1 MNEAPLNPH
10 RQVNPYI
17 AGSPVTGT
25 EMFYGREDVFSFIR
39 RNLIGRHRDT
49 PVVLYGQRRTGKTSV
64 LYQLHRHLDPSYRC
78 VFIDLHGLNLHGM
91 GNLMLG
97 IASSIRRGLQRDHEL
112 AVEVPDRAAFLADP
126 RSVFENLF
134 LDHVWA
140 VLGTDH
146 LVLMM
151 DEVIRL
157 DEEVRTGRLERD
169 IFDYLRHL
177 MQHHPRLNFI
187 FSLGSGLEEMAKDYA
202 FLFSVSLYHR
212 ISFLEPAAASELI
225 TQPARDHYQV
235 APQAV
240 TRILQITSGHPYYTQ
255 LVCHCIF
262 DLWSRS
268 PKPVMSAA
276 DVDAVMAEA
285 IELGSANL
293 TYVWEDSSPGEQAL
307 MAGMATV
314 KRGGAGPVTVDQV
327 RDAWRNVAVALPGH
341 EVAQA
346 LRGLTSREVIAGR
359 QAYSFTVDLQRMWL
373 EKHRRLD
380 WVKDQLAET
389 VQQWDRSA
397 EPWPADSISTYA
409 AVPEPSSIPGV
420 PHDGEGRVPAGTK
433 RRITRRGRYLAITAA
448 VVVALAGYMATAKA
462 AHLFPFP
469 NNPPAQSVNNLPAQS
484 VTQGLVQLLPGD
496 LGQHEQ
502 QCHPITPPNL
512 WNMPGLVQELHCT
525 DPGLKGGNVYAY
537 QLDSAINFRT
547 AWQNFNKWWKFP
559 PGNTGKACP
568 PKGAAFGTLSF
579 SNSALPP
586 SDNQVLECG
595 LLALRP
601 NGTVPVYAWAFPTNR
616 AFGIAEGAA
625 GSSYSALISWL
636 TSSTT
641 ATPSVPQITSVTTY
655 TQGVLVYFD
664 IHYTDPGHDAKGF
677 GFVGVNG
684 SGWAEENHPFSSPSY
699 GIAALDSIAYPFNE
713 ACGTA
718 QQYGSYVEAWIN
730 DKTGGRSKPIVI
742 HLLCA
747 SYRS

>member
-1 MNEAPLNPH
+1 MNEVPLNPH
-10 RQVNPYI
+10 QHVNPYI

-78 VFIDLHGLNLHGM
+78 IFIDLHGLNLHGM

-97 IASSIRRGLQRDHEL
+97 IASSISRGLQRDHEL
-112 AVEVPDRAAFLADP
+112 AVAAPDRAVFLVDARSAFEAFLD
-126 RSVFENLF
+126 R
-134 LDHVWA
+134 VWT
-140 VLGTDH
+140 VLGKDH

-157 DEEVRTGRLERD
+157 DEEVRAQRLEQD
-169 IFDYLRHL
+169 VFDYLRHL

-212 ISFLEPAAASELI
+212 ISFLEPAAAGELI
-225 TQPARDHYQV
+225 TQPVRDHYRV

-268 PKPVMSAA
+268 PKPMISVA

-293 TYVWEDSSPGEQAL
+293 TYVWEDSSPREQAL
-307 MAGMATV
+307 MAGMAAV
-314 KRGGAGPVTVDQV
+314 MRRGAGPVAVDQV
-327 RDAWRNVAVALPGH
+327 RDAWRKVSVSLPEH

-346 LRGLTSREVIAGR
+346 LRSLTSREVIAGS
-359 QAYSFTVDLQRMWL
+359 QTYSFTVDLQRMWL

-380 WVKDQLAET
+380 WVKDQLADT
-389 VQQWDRSA
+389 VEQWNRSA
-397 EPWPADSISTYA
+397 EPWPADSISIYTGG
-409 AVPEPSSIPGV
+409 PKPSSALGA
-420 PHDGEGRVPAGTK
+420 PHDGEGRVSAGTK
-433 RRITRRGRYLAITAA
+433 RRITRRGRRYLAITAA
-448 VVVALAGYMATAKA
+448 VMVVLASYLATAQA
-462 AHLFPFP
+462 AHVFPFRK
-469 NNPPAQSVNNLPAQS
+469 NPPALSL
-484 VTQGLVQLLPGD
+484 TQGLVQLLPGD

-502 QCHPITPPNL
+502 ECAPMAPPKL
-512 WNMPGLVQELHCT
+512 WNMHGLIQELHCT

-537 QLDSAINFRT
+537 QLDSAINFRM
-547 AWQNFNKWWKFP
+547 AWQNFNKWWKFL
-559 PGNTGKACP
+559 PGNAGKTCP
-568 PKGAAFGTLSF
+568 PKDAAFGTLSF

-601 NGTVPVYAWAFPTNR
+601 NSTVPVYAWAFPTNN
-616 AFGIAEGAA
+616 AFVIAEGAS
-625 GSSYSALISWL
+625 GSSFSALISWL
-636 TSSTT
+636 TQ
-641 ATPSVPQITSVTTY
+641 TPSPGPTLAPEPRIVRVGTY

-664 IHYTDPGHDAKGF
+664 IHYTDPAHLAQGF

-699 GIAALDSIAYPFNE
+699 GIVGPDSIAYPFNE
-713 ACGTA
+713 GCGTA
-718 QQYGSYVEAWIN
+718 VQNDSYVEAWIN
-730 DKTGGRSKPIVI
+730 DRAGGRTKPVVI
-742 HLLCA
+742 HLVCT
-747 SYRS
+747 